1 MANDI
6 LVRKIFL
13 PECPICDQAHEV
25 EERKRSVKI
34 KIKGENISY
43 LEHYYHCANGKD
55 EEQDFVPG
63 GMANSNLLNARNA
76 YRKKHDLLTSDEIIN
91 IRKNMACHK

>member
-1 MANDI
+1 MSNET

-13 PECPICDQAHEV
+13 SECPICDQAHEV

-43 LEHYYHCANGKD
+43 TEHYYYCTNGEED
-55 EEQDFVPG
+55 EREFVPG
-63 GMANSNLLNARNA
+63 GMANSNLTKYA
-76 YRKKHDLLTSDEIIN
+76 
-91 IRKNMACHK
+91 